1 MKRILVFAAAI
12 IAACGGSSGGAGH
25 NNAGSGSSTLLVTG
39 TVTVTVSSTSPTANY
54 ALNVKDGAGANVTG
68 ATVTVG
74 GLALTDAGSGN
85 YTSSQTTYPNGDL
98 SVSVVKG
105 TDKVE
110 GVVLGNPGAHTIN
123 APVAGTPV
131 TANAALHV
139 TWTTPEAAKA
149 ATVRMG
155 SGGFSNTGPDDG
167 AYDIPAASVTAR
179 ASQTVTVT
187 RTNEVS
193 PAGGLPGSLL
203 KITVSSTT
211 GSFAV
216 Q

>member
-1 MKRILVFAAAI
+1 MKRILVLTAAI
-12 IAACGGSSGGAGH
+12 VAACGGSSGGDH
-25 NNAGSGSSTLLVTG
+25 NQAGSGSSTLLVTG

-54 ALNVKDGAGANVTG
+54 SVNVKDGFGANVTG

-74 GLALTDAGSGN
+74 SLALTDAGNGN
-85 YTSSQTTYPNGDL
+85 YTSSQTAYPSGDL
-98 SVSVVKG
+98 SLSVVKG
-105 TDKVE
+105 TDKVV
-110 GVVLGNPGAHTIN
+110 GVVLGNPGAHAIN

-131 TANAALHV
+131 TANAVLHV
-139 TWTTPEAAKA
+139 TWTTPEVAKA

-155 SGGFSNTGPDDG
+155 SGGFSNTGPDTG
-167 AYDIPAASVTAR
+167 AYDIPATNVTAR

-203 KITVSSTT
+203 KVTVTSTT